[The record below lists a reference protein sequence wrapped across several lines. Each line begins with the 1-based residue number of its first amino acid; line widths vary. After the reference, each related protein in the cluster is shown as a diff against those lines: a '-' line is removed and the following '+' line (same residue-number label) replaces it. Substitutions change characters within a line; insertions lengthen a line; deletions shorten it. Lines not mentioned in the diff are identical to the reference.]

1 MAKKGIAQK
10 GLDTLARVQLNS
22 TSQPKQKPID
32 APHEAAALE
41 QATGANEEETT
52 TKEKKSGRP
61 PKGETMP
68 LTVRL
73 SPELLHELKL
83 RAVMERTT
91 QTAIIDALIRAY
103 LNK

>member
-1 MAKKGIAQK
+1 MAKKG
-10 GLDTLARVQLNS
+10 LAALASKQINS
-22 TSQPKQKPID
+22 KPQRSANID
-32 APHEAAALE
+32 APHEAAAPE
-41 QATGANEEETT
+41 QAPVANEEETT

-73 SPELLHELKL
+73 APELLHELKL

>member
-1 MAKKGIAQK
+1 MVKKGIAQK

-32 APHEAAALE
+32 APHE
-41 QATGANEEETT
+41 ANEEETT